1 MIPPLCDVDSIVERL
16 AQAPALRL
24 YMDYDGTLADFA
36 PTPDTIIPD
45 PELARLLGRLAQ
57 LPQVQ
62 VGVVSGRR
70 LGHIRALVPVPGILM
85 AGTYGVQLRWP
96 DGTEVQRLDWPVIQ
110 PVLAAVKPQWLAVI
124 EDRQGF
130 YLEDK
135 GLALALH
142 ARFAEDGVAEDV
154 LAAARRLA
162 EGVLLAAP
170 AGQLHILDGH
180 KFLEVGPALANK
192 GRTVTYLV
200 EQDPWPGALPVYFGD
215 DNRDED
221 AFVAVRALGGL
232 AIVVAEEERPS
243 AASCRL
249 PSPAAVRRLLGR
261 LAAARLSARRP
272 DDE

>member
-1 MIPPLCDVDSIVERL
+1 MTPPLCNVDAIVERL

-24 YMDYDGTLADFA
+24 YMDYDGTLAEFA

-45 PELARLLGRLAQ
+45 PELASLLGQ
-57 LPQVQ
+57 LRELPRVQ
-62 VGVVSGRR
+62 VAVVSGRR
-70 LGHIRALVPVPGILM
+70 LGHIEALVPVPGILM
-85 AGTYGVQLRWP
+85 AGTYGAQLRWP
-96 DGTEVQRLDWPVIQ
+96 DGTEVQRIDWPLIQ
-110 PVLAAVKPQWLAVI
+110 PVLQALKPQWLAVI
-124 EDRQGF
+124 EDQQGF

-142 ARFAEDGVAEDV
+142 ARFAEDRVAEDV
-154 LAAARRLA
+154 LAAARQLA
-162 EGVLLAAP
+162 EGVLLAGP

-200 EQDPWPGALPVYFGD
+200 EQDPWPGALPVYIGD

-232 AIVVAEEERPS
+232 AIVVASEDRPS
-243 AASCRL
+243 EATCRL
-249 PSPAAVRRLLGR
+249 PYPATVRQLLWRLV
-261 LAAARLSARRP
+261 AAR
-272 DDE
+272 